1 MSKIKKNWEKK
12 KVTEKIDKLLTGFDD
27 GELFVEEVFSENIV
41 FDDNKIKT
49 SSFDQDK
56 GFGLRAVKQEELKFY
71 HSSNLCDDSLNKAI
85 KYVSSFDSKKKILSA
100 NTISKKTNRL
110 LYSDNNP
117 INLVPLNK
125 KIGFLKKINKYAR
138 SLDSSI
144 KQVSISLNGN
154 FQNIEVTKKDGAFFY
169 DSRPLVRMNINLSI

>member
-49 SSFDQDK
+49 SSFNQDK

-71 HSSNLCDDSLNKAI
+71 HSSNLCDDSLDKAI
-85 KYVSSFDSKKKILSA
+85 KYVSNKKKLTAVNAEIFS
-100 NTISKKTNRL
+100 I
-110 LYSDNNP
+110 Y
-117 INLVPLNK
+117 V
-125 KIGFLKKINKYAR
+125 IGLHCPDI
-138 SLDSSI
+138 I
-144 KQVSISLNGN
+144 
-154 FQNIEVTKKDGAFFY
+154 
-169 DSRPLVRMNINLSI
+169 